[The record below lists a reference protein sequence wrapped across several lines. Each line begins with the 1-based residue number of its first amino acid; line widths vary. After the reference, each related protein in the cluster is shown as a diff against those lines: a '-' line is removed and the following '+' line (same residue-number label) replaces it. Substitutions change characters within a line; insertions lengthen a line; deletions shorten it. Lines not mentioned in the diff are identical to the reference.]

1 MCERSLEDIDWFNI
15 AKLRSR
21 ENKHQAEMRTVKN
34 KIKKVLVKQ
43 RTKGIVNLNVEKTLE
58 H

>member
-21 ENKHQAEMRTVKN
+21 ENKHRAEMRTVQNKTKKN
-34 KIKKVLVKQ
+34 TCGKEL
-43 RTKGIVNLNVEKTLE
+43 KGK
-58 H
+58 